1 MLFLIRSAGFIT
13 IVTMYG
19 VIGWLNFIQAGKVGF
34 LGTLSILTITSWTN
48 IKGPEGRTGRVLTFI
63 TFLLF
68 EGIISFQA
76 FVGDIFGV
84 AHDDI
89 IVIEA
94 LFNTDGSEASEFVL
108 QNFSY
113 IGKHMVVML
122 IVAAVYW
129 LVLGWKPRGGKPQRS
144 RARGYLSLKGSRAL
158 SNDGASVRWQKSFLP
173 LFLTALLFIVHLNPT
188 TRKENPLLYFPIRHA
203 KWQKDLKRVEQV
215 RDRIDAAMETDEAFM
230 GLKYT
235 GDENRTVVFIIG
247 ESTTRL
253 NWSMYGYP
261 RKTTPQLEA
270 MGDEILRFNDVVTT
284 LGSTVGD
291 IQMIMGPATRKN
303 PGQFEKTPDLLSMAR
318 KVGYKTFWIT
328 NHTTD
333 LTGSIAIIA
342 KRADEIVSTNQGGSR
357 TESSYDEVVLPALK
371 TALENSAPRKFIVLH
386 LLGAHPVFY
395 FRYPEPFARFNG
407 VDDEVAREMKKAGR
421 NFGVIKWRGFYDNAM
436 LYSDHVLKKTI
447 DVCRESGQ
455 PVAWLFVPDHG
466 EDVAHY
472 TNFIGHNNRVPAMF
486 EVPMVHWRS
495 PSFPDIE
502 GIPQMLA
509 ERPYQTDRL
518 DHTLLGL
525 MGISGEYYDPSG
537 DILSPG
543 FTPVPRF
550 IAGKPYIRTSVIP

>member
-1 MLFLIRSAGFIT
+1 MLFLIRTLGFIT
-13 IVTMYG
+13 IVTIYG

-34 LGTLSILTITSWTN
+34 LGTLSILTVTSWTN
-48 IKGPEGRTGRVLTFI
+48 IRGQEGRPGRVLTFI

-68 EGIISFQA
+68 QGIILFQA
-76 FVGDIFGV
+76 FVRDIFGV

-108 QNFSY
+108 QNISY
-113 IGKHMVVML
+113 IGKHLVVML
-122 IVAAVYW
+122 VVAGMYW
-129 LVLGWKPRGGKPQRS
+129 LILGWKPRGWKSQRS
-144 RARGYLSLKGSRAL
+144 KSREYTSADSSRFPGKAGML
-158 SNDGASVRWQKSFLP
+158 LTRSKSFLP
-173 LFLTALLFIVHLNPT
+173 LLLTVLLLIVHLNPT

-215 RDRIDAAMETDEAFM
+215 RDRIDAAMESDDAFK

-235 GDENRTVVFIIG
+235 GDKERTVVFIIG

-270 MGDEILRFNDVVTT
+270 MGEEVLRFTDVVTT

-291 IQMIMGPATRKN
+291 IQMIMGPATRED

-342 KRADEIVSTNQGGSR
+342 KHADEIVSTNKGGSR

-371 TALENSAPRKFIVLH
+371 NALENTAPRKFIVLH

-395 FRYPEPFARFNG
+395 FRYPEPFGRFNG
-407 VDDEVAREMKKAGR
+407 VDDEVTREMEKAGR

-466 EDVAHY
+466 EDVGHY

-486 EVPMVHWRS
+486 EIPMVHWRS
-495 PSFPDIE
+495 PSFPSYALTPE
-502 GIPQMLA
+502 QLA
-509 ERPYQTDRL
+509 ERPYQTDLL

-525 MGISGEYYDPSG
+525 MGISGEYYDPAF
-537 DILSPG
+537 DIFSPD
-543 FTPVPRF
+543 FVVPSRVV
-550 IAGKPYIRTSVIP
+550 AGKPYP